1 MHTFIFDII
10 PLLSTVIGSN
20 LFIYVFR
27 YIILLAS
34 LATIPSMIR
43 FIVRGK

>member
-1 MHTFIFDII
+1 MFTFIFDII
-10 PLLSTVIGSN
+10 PLFSSVIGSD
-20 LFIYVFR
+20 LFLYVFR
-27 YIILLAS
+27 YIILLAF